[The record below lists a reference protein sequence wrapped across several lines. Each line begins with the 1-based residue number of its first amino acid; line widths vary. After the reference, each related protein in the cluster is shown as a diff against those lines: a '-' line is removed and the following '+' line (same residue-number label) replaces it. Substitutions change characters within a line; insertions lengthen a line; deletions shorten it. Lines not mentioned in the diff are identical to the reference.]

1 MANKPY
7 LKIIEQPEKSCRFR
21 YESEKG
27 RRSSIFGENSTVEK
41 QSYPTIEIGNCTGTV
56 EIRISCVTNN
66 DRAPK

>member
-7 LKIIEQPEKSCRFR
+7 LKILEQPEKSSRFR

-27 RRSSIFGENSTVEK
+27 RRSSIFGVNSTTEK
-41 QSYPTIEIGNCTGTV
+41 QTYPTIEIGNCSGTV

-66 DRAPK
+66 DSGSK